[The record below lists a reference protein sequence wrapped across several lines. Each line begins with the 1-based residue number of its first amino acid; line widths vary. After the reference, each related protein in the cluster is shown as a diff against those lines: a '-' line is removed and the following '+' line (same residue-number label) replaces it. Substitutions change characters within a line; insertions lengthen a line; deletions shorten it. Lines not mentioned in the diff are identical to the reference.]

1 MVLASKVARFFELEE
16 GDDLFRVRE
25 KASVWLDG
33 EVAGISGRCAH
44 EKFAAWRDASKIHAG
59 DWSSFFASPLIYIA
73 REHVIII

>member
-33 EVAGISGRCAH
+33 
-44 EKFAAWRDASKIHAG
+44 AAWRDASKIHAG